1 MTTGTMGRRERN
13 KAEKRERIASAA
25 AALFARRGFGAT
37 TTGQVA
43 ADADVAE
50 GTVFRYAATKTEL
63 LLMVL
68 NEQLEPLLRAGSRQ
82 AHEQTSPEEAILTV
96 FAPIL
101 DLFDHQEENAALF
114 MREVLF
120 GDDGPHRRA
129 SLALIDELVA
139 EIARILQPMEP
150 GLPEELDLDEAAH
163 WVFSA
168 LVTEVMR
175 GLLDQRHGAERQRV
189 LRGRVRILLRGL
201 A

>member
-1 MTTGTMGRRERN
+1 MSTGMTGRRERN
-13 KAEKRERIASAA
+13 KAEKRERITAAA
-25 AALFARRGFGAT
+25 AALFARHGFGRT

-50 GTVFRYAATKTEL
+50 GTVFRYAGTKTEL

-68 NEQLEPLLRAGSRQ
+68 NEQLEPLLRIGGERAR
-82 AHEQTSPEEAILTV
+82 AATSPEDAIIAV

-101 DLFDHQEENAALF
+101 DLFDRQNENAALF

-129 SLALIDELVA
+129 ALALIDELVA
-139 EIARILQPMEP
+139 EIAGILAPLEP

-175 GLLDQRHGAERQRV
+175 EVLDRDAAADRQRI
-189 LRGRVRILLRGL
+189 LGARVRILLKGL
-201 A
+201 T